1 VLLEAQ
7 VAVLMT
13 LGQLHASQ
21 NGLAVLRQPITEQIL
36 VWEIIL
42 AHLAIQALVSA
53 TVGVK
58 NQLVQLVHHLLEQ
71 KLAHH

>member
-1 VLLEAQ
+1 VI
-7 VAVLMT
+7 
-13 LGQLHASQ
+13 GQLHAFQ
-21 NGLAVLRQPITEQIL
+21 NGLVVLGLLQMEQIL
-36 VWEIIL
+36 EWATMSVHLIVQVW
-42 AHLAIQALVSA
+42 VFV